1 MFITSGSEGSGPDT
15 DRLEKPGIKPP
26 TPGLQGQCFN
36 HNTTAACNSITSFEN
51 SVDPDQLASDE
62 AYTVFHPHNEY
73 TRISII
79 MQLHHW
85 ID

>member
-1 MFITSGSEGSGPDT
+1 MFITSNSEGSGPDS
-15 DRLEKPGIKPP
+15 DSLEKPRIKPA
-26 TPGLQGQCFN
+26 TPGLQGQWFN

-51 SVDPDQLASDE
+51 SVDPDLLASDE

-73 TRISII
+73 TCISI
-79 MQLHHW
+79 MQLHHR